1 MSFDK
6 INEVQNK
13 IEETRQILCED
24 INSLTDR
31 GEKLHLLVDKSD
43 QMSESVIYFNLNKSL
58 LFNLQFLSNYKI

>member
-43 QMSESVIYFNLNKSL
+43 QMSESVIYFKLNKSL